1 MQCLENE
8 NHLKAIPYLLAI
20 DKVDTTIETLCSKN
34 YFREAWIVAKMRK
47 DGEDIIFANIL
58 TRWTHYFE
66 QNGFF
71 EAAAVL

>member
-1 MQCLENE
+1 MQCLGNE
-8 NHLKAIPYLLAI
+8 NYLKAIPYLLAT
-20 DKVDTTIETLCSKN
+20 DNVDVTIETLCANK

-47 DGEDIIFANIL
+47 SEEDAVFSSIL
-58 TRWTHYFE
+58 KRWIQYFE